1 MILESIVTST
11 SSDKQINIAPMG
23 PIVSESLAH
32 GDAEGQTILLRP
44 FNSSRT
50 YQNLMQTRRAVVHV
64 TDNVDLFARA
74 AVGPLG
80 DQATLRQW
88 VRPLEQL
95 QRDPLQFNP
104 SPADSSAYWVL
115 RDCHRWFAVEVESID
130 DHDPRA
136 EMQCR
141 VVQSGIVRPFFGF
154 NRAKYAVIEAAIL
167 ATRTHL
173 IAQEEVEADLRRLQ
187 ILVDKTGGA
196 AETAAFQFLS
206 QAISQR
212 YANIDP

>member
-11 SSDKQINIAPMG
+11 SSDGQINIAPMG
-23 PIVSESLAH
+23 PIVSDSLVHA
-32 GDAEGQTILLRP
+32 DAEGETILLRP

-74 AVGPLG
+74 AVGSLG

-88 VRPLEQL
+88 VRPIEEASHEETQ
-95 QRDPLQFNP
+95 
-104 SPADSSAYWVL
+104 YWRL
-115 RDCHRWFAVEVESID
+115 RDCHRWFAIEVESIE

-136 EMQCR
+136 EMTCR
-141 VVQSGIVRPFFGF
+141 VVKSGVVRPFFGF

-167 ATRTHL
+167 ATRTHIL
-173 IAQEEVEADLRRLQ
+173 AKEEVEAALRHLQ
-187 ILVDKTGGA
+187 VLVDKTGGA
-196 AETAAFQFLS
+196 AEDAAFEFLK

-212 YANIDP
+212 YADVDPT